1 MGESERGGGEQSL
14 RPRFTSVPCHGS
26 CLTFLQ
32 TPVQHRDKGHPR
44 DYVLLQHDLEVGEDL

>member
-1 MGESERGGGEQSL
+1 MGGGEQSL